1 LLSRSKKES
10 NVELVQ
16 KAGIQVT
23 TSTTEIAA
31 SARQQEAT
39 GVEHAQTSME
49 VLSTTKEISANTSQL
64 LKTMGEATEVADY
77 TATATAEA
85 QLHLKRMDQTM
96 QKMVGA
102 AESINGKL
110 AALSDKASNIN
121 QVLTTISKVADQTN
135 ILSLNAAIEAEKAG
149 EAGRG
154 FSVVATEQQRARY
167 RKNGIRQHAI

>member
-1 LLSRSKKES
+1 M
-10 NVELVQ
+10 Q

-49 VLSTTKEISANTSQL
+49 VLSTTKEISANTNTSQL

-121 QVLTTISKVADQTN
+121 Q
-135 ILSLNAAIEAEKAG
+135 G
-149 EAGRG
+149 
-154 FSVVATEQQRARY
+154 SVCGVRLV
-167 RKNGIRQHAI
+167 